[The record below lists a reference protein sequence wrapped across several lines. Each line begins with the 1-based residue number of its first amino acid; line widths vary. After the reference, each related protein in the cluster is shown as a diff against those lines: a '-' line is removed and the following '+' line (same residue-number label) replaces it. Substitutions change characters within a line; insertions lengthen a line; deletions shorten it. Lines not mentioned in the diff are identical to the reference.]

1 MVTKPKISNSLLA
14 VSVYL
19 EFKYKKKGGEEKTF
33 LKEESKSKK
42 ERDCTLKCFS
52 HKFKSKTHDI
62 NGLI

>member
-1 MVTKPKISNSLLA
+1 M
-14 VSVYL
+14 
-19 EFKYKKKGGEEKTF
+19 KKKGGEEKTF